1 MDIQNKH
8 PNHVSDRLNT
18 LLNVIM
24 ECVVFLLTFNYE
36 ILAAIYRLI
45 IPPELKDLRGEIV
58 LITGTGHG
66 IGKELAYLYNANGC
80 KVICVD
86 INEKNNAQTVKELNA
101 LRPDTAFHY
110 KCDVSDRDAV
120 LELAKKVKAD
130 VGDVTVLVN
139 NAGIMPTH
147 PIERHTPDEIRN
159 TLNINVLAHLWM
171 LEAFLPSMYAK
182 KRGHIVALASIA
194 GVVGLTNLVPYCAT
208 KFAVRGLM
216 EALQVEIR
224 ELRPDCDINCTT
236 VCPFMVKTGLCKKPK
251 VRFPNLL
258 DLLEPQEVAKQIILA
273 HRKNLRELTLP
284 RYLMYLNYLLRPF
297 PYKCA
302 LAFKDFMDS
311 GVESDLS

>member
-1 MDIQNKH
+1 M
-8 PNHVSDRLNT
+8 R
-18 LLNVIM
+18 
-24 ECVVFLLTFNYE
+24 
-36 ILAAIYRLI
+36 
-45 IPPELKDLRGEIV
+45 
-58 LITGTGHG
+58 
-66 IGKELAYLYNANGC
+66 
-80 KVICVD
+80 
-86 INEKNNAQTVKELNA
+86 
-101 LRPDTAFHY
+101 
-110 KCDVSDRDAV
+110 CDVSDRNAV
-120 LELAKKVKAD
+120 LELAKKVKTD

-159 TLNINVLAHLWM
+159 TLNIN
-171 LEAFLPSMYAK
+171 

-208 KFAVRGLM
+208 KFAVRGMM

-258 DLLEPQEVAKQIILA
+258 DLLEPQEVAKQIVLA

-311 GVESDLS
+311 GVESDLSLPVK